1 MLQLLTCV
9 FEGVWWRGRVAMKG
23 FNPSKMSNSIRT
35 MPLKPS
41 KMKRVPKRV
50 WLSFQKSMGVLVG
63 GNHTSSRFC
72 TR

>member
-1 MLQLLTCV
+1 KM
-9 FEGVWWRGRVAMKG
+9 GGGR
-23 FNPSKMSNSIRT
+23 F
-35 MPLKPS
+35 KPTQ
-41 KMKRVPKRV
+41 KRKRVPKRV